1 MLVTPLYL
9 HTVPPLC
16 LSQENNPPLK
26 EDQMWPVRD
35 MNFFFFFLLRLSRNK
50 LKRYHAIISQFI
62 ARQIATYHMVMKE
75 KLESCMHVERELEI
89 ILRKGKIWLL
99 MWKRFVSVV
108 YA

>member
-1 MLVTPLYL
+1 
-9 HTVPPLC
+9 
-16 LSQENNPPLK
+16 
-26 EDQMWPVRD
+26 MWPVRD
-35 MNFFFFFLLRLSRNK
+35 MNFFFFLLRLSRNK
-50 LKRYHAIISQFI
+50 LKRYYAIISQFI

-89 ILRKGKIWLL
+89 ILRKGKRWLL